1 MKNIFLTLLLI
12 SNISFAKSVQFH
24 KKNISVGK
32 VKIEA
37 EIAETPEQHEQGL
50 MFRTTLKKN
59 SGMLFVF
66 PNSEIRSFWMKNT
79 FIPLT
84 IAYFDENK
92 KLLEMIDM
100 QPMKSEMIQ
109 DPKIYPS
116 TLPAKFALEMS
127 IGWFRK
133 NNIKVGD
140 QLNIP

>member
-12 SNISFAKSVQFH
+12 SNISFAKSVQFN

-37 EIAETPEQHEQGL
+37 EIAQTSEQHEHGL
-50 MFRTTLKKN
+50 MFRTSLKKN
-59 SGMLFVF
+59 SGMLFIF
-66 PNSEIRSFWMKNT
+66 PNSEVRSFWMKNT

-100 QPMKSEMIQ
+100 QPTKSEMIQ
-109 DPKIYPS
+109 NPIVYPS
-116 TLPAKFALEMS
+116 SKPAKYALEMS
-127 IGWFRK
+127 LGWFQK

-140 QLNIP
+140 ILKIP